1 MPANFGLSLDIAAG
15 VVIGGGI
22 LVAIWLGISLMADT
36 GLLGT
41 GLVGLI
47 VAFLAALWLI
57 LRGIALS

>member
-1 MPANFGLSLDIAAG
+1 MSANLGLSLDIAAG

-41 GLVGLI
+41 GLLVENG
-47 VAFLAALWLI
+47 
-57 LRGIALS
+57 